1 MKRILF
7 ACICTLLFVSYSFA
21 EDKPYSGEVYL
32 GGRAININHPS
43 ANFNRYN
50 AIAPGA
56 FGGGSAAYDSDSYHV
71 WVDGAYLGDDDF
83 HVKMKGGKWG
93 AFKFSLYFTE
103 FPHNYSFEARDL
115 FNNPGSTNLTFNGPT
130 ASAGVTDLTRWG
142 SSSFDY
148 KVRRRDVGGSLDLT
162 AVKPFFFNVEANQL
176 QKKGDIPWT
185 GTSGQASFKSV
196 EMPLPIDNTTRNV
209 TALAGWK
216 SKEFYVALGGGFSKF
231 NNDDEFT
238 RFRDPFTTGTP
249 GAGATSFGTAVSA
262 PDNRS
267 WNLNFTGTAK
277 LPLAS
282 VFALNAGYQR
292 NTSTANILNSIDSS
306 VTTGPVG
313 NTITNPITQ
322 ALTLNRSTFNGD
334 IEYWSFGA
342 TLTSKPVKNLDT
354 KLYFKYLDD
363 RNKSDGVTF
372 STPGND
378 PVATEVFDYQKTTM
392 GVEASYRFLKELK
405 GIVGYE
411 FVDTRR
417 KAQEFEAGETS
428 TESGTPGFTGNDAQ
442 IPDTWDSRFTGQL
455 VANPLDWLGARLK
468 YQYLLRNAHF
478 IRTPGDPLNVDDA
491 VNVLANNFRR
501 FDICNK
507 EQNMV
512 KFSTDVTPIR
522 SLDLTLEYAYKK
534 DNYFKSPLG
543 YQEAKS
549 NEFIVDAS
557 YDWKGIKFF
566 GFFDYDDGYTKQSS
580 RYTNVT
586 TPTLP
591 STSPNFPNPDPTAA
605 PNINSFN
612 WDVKLDNKN
621 YAYGIGTAIPIMKN
635 KLSFVVQYDFEK
647 NNGNADFTSQ
657 TFTSSQAALGINNS
671 NIGITPWDD
680 YTRQNISAR
689 LNYDM
694 RKDIRLVFGYLYSQ
708 FKLNDGQLNG
718 YQLVPAGQNVLLSG
732 AYTDQSFNANIYYIK
747 LYYMF

>member
-1 MKRILF
+1 MKRIIF
-7 ACICTLLFVSYSFA
+7 ACICCLLFVSYSYA
-21 EDKPYSGEVYL
+21 EDKPYSGDLFL
-32 GGRAININHPS
+32 GGRAINLSHQS

-50 AIAPGA
+50 AIAPGV

-93 AFKFSLYFTE
+93 TFKYSLYFTE
-103 FPHNYSFEARDL
+103 YPHNYSFEARGL
-115 FNNPGSTNLTFNGPT
+115 YNNPGSDNLTFNGNG
-130 ASAGVTDLTRWG
+130 ASAGVTTLSRWG

-148 KVRRRDVGGSLDLT
+148 KVRRKDVGGAFDLT
-162 AVKPFFFNVEANQL
+162 AISPFFFNVEANQL
-176 QKKGDIPWT
+176 KKTGTIPWE

-216 SKEFYVALGGGFSKF
+216 NKQFYVALGGGFSKF
-231 NNDDEFT
+231 DNQDEFV
-238 RFRDPFTTGTP
+238 RFRDPFTTATSGP
-249 GAGATSFGTAVSA
+249 LATSFGTTVGA
-262 PDNRS
+262 PDNKS

-277 LPLAS
+277 LPLSS

-292 NTSTANILNSIDSS
+292 NTSTSNILSSIDNL
-306 VTTGPVG
+306 GG
-313 NTITNPITQ
+313 NQ
-322 ALTLNRSTFNGD
+322 ALTLNRSTFDGE
-334 IEYWSFGA
+334 IEYLNFGA
-342 TLTSKPVKNLDT
+342 TLTSNPVKNLNT
-354 KLYFKYLDD
+354 KLYFKYLDNK
-363 RNKSDGVTF
+363 NKSDGVIF
-372 STPGND
+372 SVAGND
-378 PVATEVFDYQKTTM
+378 PVSSEIFDYQKTTM

-405 GIVGYE
+405 GILGYE
-411 FVDTRR
+411 FVDLRR
-417 KAQEFEAGETS
+417 TVQEFEAGEAGVEEGTVGFHGN
-428 TESGTPGFTGNDAQ
+428 ESQ

-478 IRTPGDPLNVDDA
+478 VRSPADPLNVDDA
-491 VNVLANNFRR
+491 NAVLANNFRR

-512 KFSTDVTPIR
+512 KFSADVTPIR

-534 DNYFKSPLG
+534 DNYFRSPLG
-543 YQEAKS
+543 YQDAKS
-549 NEFIVDAS
+549 NEFILDAS

-566 GFFDYDDGYTKQSS
+566 GFFDYDDGYTNQSS

-591 STSPNFPNPDPTAA
+591 STSPNFPNPNPNAA
-605 PNINSFN
+605 PNVNSFN
-612 WDVKLDNKN
+612 WDVKLDNRN
-621 YAYGIGTAIPIMKN
+621 YAYGIGTAIPIVKN
-635 KLSFVVQYDFEK
+635 KLSFIVQYDFEK

-657 TFTSSQAALGINNS
+657 TFTSAQAALGINNS
-671 NIGITPWDD
+671 NIAIAPWDD
-680 YTRQNISAR
+680 YTRQNVSAR

-718 YQLVPAGQNVLLSG
+718 YSLTPAGTNVLLSG
-732 AYTDQSFNANIYYIK
+732 AYTDQNFNANIYFMK
-747 LYYMF
+747 LYYLF